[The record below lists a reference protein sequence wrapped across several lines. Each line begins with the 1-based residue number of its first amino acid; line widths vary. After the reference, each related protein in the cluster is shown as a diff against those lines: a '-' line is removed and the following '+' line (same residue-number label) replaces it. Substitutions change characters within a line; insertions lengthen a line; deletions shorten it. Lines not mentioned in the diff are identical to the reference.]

1 MEKMRKKGKSSCDLD
16 ILWGTGFCE
25 DSTLSIFA
33 QTKFNR
39 KKTMEKGFKAWLT
52 HGAVC

>member
-1 MEKMRKKGKSSCDLD
+1 MEKMRKKEKSSCDLD

-39 KKTMEKGFKAWLT
+39 KKQWKRVLRPG
-52 HGAVC
+52 